1 MASVEARD
9 VSVRYP
15 VLNSSARSLKHQ
27 FLSRTTGGLISSSS
41 SSVVE
46 VQALDRVSFTLAAG
60 DRVGLLG
67 HNGSGKST
75 LLRVIAGIYHPTLGT
90 LTSSGRIAALFDTS
104 FGMDPDAT
112 GYENIVLRGLFLGL
126 SRAEI
131 DRQAEEIGEF
141 TELGEFLDMPLR
153 TYSSGMSAR
162 LAFAISTAVDADILV
177 IDEGIGAGDAGFLAK
192 ANARLESFIGRA
204 PIVVIASHDPHLM
217 QQFCTRGLLLKR
229 GQLLYDGPIMEAYAQ
244 YDEVVG
250 AAVA

>member
-1 MASVEARD
+1 MATVEARD

-27 FLSRTTGGLISSSS
+27 FLSRTTGGLISSKSS
-41 SSVVE
+41 SIVE
-46 VQALDRVSFTLAAG
+46 VQALDGVTFTLAAG

-75 LLRVIAGIYHPTLGT
+75 LLRVIAGIYHPTVGT
-90 LTSSGRIAALFDTS
+90 LTSTGRIAALFDTS

-112 GYENIVLRGLFLGL
+112 GYENIVLRGLFLGI

-131 DRQAEEIGEF
+131 DKQADEIAAF

-162 LAFAISTAVDADILV
+162 LAFAISTSVNADILV

-192 ANARLESFIGRA
+192 ANARLESFIDRA
-204 PIVVIASHDPHLM
+204 PIVVIASHDSSLM
-217 QQFCTRGLLLKR
+217 QRFCKRGLLLRR
-229 GQLLYDGPIMEAYAQ
+229 GQLVHDGPIMDTYAH
-244 YDEVVG
+244 YDEITG